1 MSDSL
6 GQRLRLAREE
16 KGLDLRTIADRTR
29 IPLRTLEALENDDFK
44 EIPSGGY
51 GRGVVRY
58 YAKEV
63 GLDGIEIA
71 RFFDRARGS
80 ETASPNR
87 PATDSPG
94 SQELGNRRKSALK
107 MAFALIFICAVGGG
121 TVLYILKPSAIG
133 GTDAEVARPL
143 ETPDSS
149 TVNPLLETNASLSS
163 ESIKLEITA
172 TRTITL
178 SVALDDGEDIP
189 TTVSKDSLITRS
201 GSEKMTVGFLGK
213 DWSALGLKIAGVGLR
228 LPSTMTDK
236 LDDKFLIL
244 TLRREDLP
252 RIISEGNIDRTMIRA
267 EPVRTAPKEISGTE
281 SSTRTSTDDKKST
294 EESSRK
300 TTPPDGEN

>member
-1 MSDSL
+1 MNDSL
-6 GQRLRLAREE
+6 GQRLRSTREE

-29 IPLRTLEALENDDFK
+29 IPMRTLEALENDDFK

-51 GRGVVRY
+51 GRGVARS

-63 GLDGIEIA
+63 GLDEIETA
-71 RFFDRARGS
+71 RLFDRARES
-80 ETASPNR
+80 ETASANR
-87 PATDSPG
+87 PASGFPNAHKFRSG
-94 SQELGNRRKSALK
+94 GRSVVKV
-107 MAFALIFICAVGGG
+107 AFGLVFACAVGGG

-201 GSEKMTVGFLGK
+201 GSEKMTVGFLGR